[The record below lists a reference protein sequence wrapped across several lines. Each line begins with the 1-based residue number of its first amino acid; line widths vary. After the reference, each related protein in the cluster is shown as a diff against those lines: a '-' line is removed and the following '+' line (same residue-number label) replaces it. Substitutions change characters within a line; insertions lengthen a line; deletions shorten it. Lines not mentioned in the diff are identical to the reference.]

1 MNPAPSRGPGATDGH
16 LFANLDA
23 QGLNLQAVFA
33 LESLPAEVLQTLALS
48 GAEQARFRQLILVG
62 NRGKIF
68 WKALQARG
76 MHGAHPMDQFVTEC
90 IAAWMEGPLYGH
102 AWRQV
107 FPGPQAVGL
116 QRLGSLAGWH
126 HPSPFWVGVHQ
137 DWGSW
142 FAYRAVVLADTDLP
156 LTPQRESPSPC
167 DSCADKPC
175 ITACPAGALA
185 SAQTGAWQL
194 RTCLDY
200 RKQENSACQDRC
212 LARNACPVGAA
223 QRYDDAQ
230 IRYHYL
236 HSMQAIRAFY

>member
-1 MNPAPSRGPGATDGH
+1 MHSANLSHTAAPET
-16 LFANLDA
+16 LFADLDA

-33 LESLPAEVLQTLALS
+33 LDTLPAEVLQTLALN
-48 GAEQARFRQLILVG
+48 ETERTRFKQLILVG
-62 NRGKIF
+62 HRGRRF
-68 WKALQARG
+68 WAALQERG

-90 IAAWMEGPLYGH
+90 IATWMEGPLHGH
-102 AWRQV
+102 TWRQV

-116 QRLGSLAGWH
+116 QSLGRLAGWH
-126 HPSPFWVGVHQ
+126 HASPFWVGVHQ

-156 LTPQRESPSPC
+156 LTPRLETPSPC
-167 DSCADKPC
+167 DSCSEKPC
-175 ITACPAGALA
+175 IRACPAGALA

-200 RKQENSACQDRC
+200 RKQEGSPCQDRC

-230 IRYHYL
+230 ISYHYL
-236 HSMQAIRAFY
+236 HSMQAIRRYY